1 MKKFLSVLMVGTVLL
16 SGCTVEKDS
25 AKNKPVTNVD
35 KSTKETKEN
44 ETKKESKEI
53 KKLEHDKELARSFV
67 NDPIAFGVNN
77 IDINTRGAGLDVP
90 PGISTIPLY
99 SKDKIEIL
107 EGHINIVPLNEF
119 VDVYNTYNREVYNE
133 EDVVASIK
141 EIVENNNRL
150 TYIELDE
157 KRSDKSLEDIKS
169 LLSKQ
174 DTLVFFKGDK
184 QIAYNI
190 IYGLGG
196 AGLPIA
202 GPYEDWE
209 YKGDLV
215 EIPMVGSMDGKFLHT
230 VVLKLNDKEYTGGKN
245 KSLYYYYDVVKK

>member
-1 MKKFLSVLMVGTVLL
+1 MKKILSVLMVGTVLL
-16 SGCTVEKDS
+16 SGCSVDKDNQ
-25 AKNKPVTNVD
+25 ANKPVNNVD
-35 KSTKETKEN
+35 KVAKENKEN
-44 ETKKESKEI
+44 ETKKESKET
-53 KKLEHDKELARSFV
+53 KKLEHDKEIAKKLA
-67 NDPIAFGVNN
+67 NDPISFGVNN
-77 IDINTRGAGLDVP
+77 FDINTRGAGPDIP
-90 PGISTIPLY
+90 PGIASIPLY
-99 SKDKIEIL
+99 SKDKIETL

-184 QIAYNI
+184 QIAHNI

-202 GPYEDWE
+202 GPYEEWV